1 MDNKF
6 GKISR
11 ISACAALKDG
21 RTILEDLSFT
31 APYKIMMPFEK
42 ENGGIQIMP
51 LCASAGIMAGDSQE
65 FSYHVKEGADLEVLS
80 QSFEKIHKMDE
91 GSATRTIEVQVDK
104 NATLYYYPNSN
115 PPTDIKNTKYDIAY
129 NNWGK
134 KWRMPTDKEMLELIS
149 ECYYTHKVVNG
160 VSGLQF
166 KGKTG
171 GIIFLPFCGYRDYLS
186 KINQSDWGS
195 YWTSTLKDKINSRC
209 LKINYDGDSYA
220 TISESLRCNGLS
232 VRAVTDSDWD
242 GYTGKEDNNTSGG
255 NTGGSTS
262 YEKPDIGFYDFTAY
276 QTKLKVVY
284 KIYNK
289 NEAKVTSA
297 KVYYGTS
304 PNPTKSVSAS
314 VAGVLIT
321 ANISGLKKGTTYY
334 VKCVATGKGGTTTT
348 ETTKVITNF

>member
-1 MDNKF
+1 MKSNKLAILLMAFAITAITPMFTSCSSGDDNEEDIYSPDGNETNDNK
-6 GKISR
+6 KISGLVNGHEAVDLGLSVKWATCN
-11 ISACAALKDG
+11 IGTTKPEYFGNYYGWGDPTGKKTSAN
-21 RTILEDLSFT
+21 T
-31 APYKIMMPFEK
+31 
-42 ENGGIQIMP
+42 N
-51 LCASAGIMAGDSQE
+51 
-65 FSYHVKEGADLEVLS
+65 
-80 QSFEKIHKMDE
+80 
-91 GSATRTIEVQVDK
+91 
-104 NATLYYYPNSN
+104 YYPNSN

-134 KWRMPTDKEMLELIS
+134 KWRMPTDKEMRELIS

-171 GIIFLPFCGYRDYLS
+171 GIIFLPFCGYRDYSS

-195 YWTSTLKDKINSRC
+195 YWTSTLKDEINSKC
-209 LKINYDGDSYA
+209 LKITSDGDSYA
-220 TISESLRCNGLS
+220 TVSESLRCNGLS
-232 VRAVTDSDWD
+232 VRAVTDSDWEED
-242 GYTGKEDNNTSGG
+242 TGMGDN

-262 YEKPDIGFYDFTAY
+262 YEKPDIGFSDFTAY
-276 QTKLKVVY
+276 PTKLKIVY

-289 NEAKVTSA
+289 DEAKVTSA

-304 PNPTKSVSAS
+304 TNPTKSVTAT

-348 ETTKVITNF
+348 GTTKVITNY